1 MNRMGDVTGAVIL
14 GTAFL
19 VLLGIAE
26 AWSRLGNARPEHSRK
41 LVHFGGGLLCLFF
54 PWLIG
59 SPLVVLALTAG
70 NAALFATGRR
80 LGFLHSLHS
89 VNRRT
94 LGSEF
99 YPISI
104 FLVFLIAHDRPWLY
118 LSAILVLAVA
128 DAFAALVGNRYG
140 SIHYEVEDNRKSLE
154 GSLVFLVVAF
164 LAIQLP
170 LLHMTDTPRLV
181 CTLAALYTA
190 ILVTGFEAI
199 SLGGTDNLFIP
210 IGVAFVLPRIL
221 GKPVE
226 GILYQTGS
234 LIGICLVIGLLC
246 RAVASFNPGGSIG
259 IMLFAYGAWSL
270 GSESWALPIL
280 TGFAAYMILLFRFR
294 LPGGRR
300 TNVRVRVMFQA
311 LLPSVLLVFARSLFD
326 VEPILFGPFLASLIA
341 VLVFAFW
348 NHLMWWVKPLTGMA
362 RPAGVVGVT
371 VSVWAVVVVPV
382 WLVHAHVPWIVAV
395 APGLLVLP
403 FAWINDRLMGS
414 GPEFDT
420 STRWTLLRSVWVLL
434 IIAVMMVL
442 QHYELLPVWN
452 LAS

>member
-1 MNRMGDVTGAVIL
+1 VNRMGDFTGAVIL

-19 VLLGIAE
+19 VLLAIAE

-54 PWLIG
+54 PWMIR
-59 SPLVVLALTAG
+59 SPWVVLALTAA
-70 NAALFATGRR
+70 NAALFAVGRR
-80 LGFLHSLHS
+80 VGFLHCLHS

-94 LGSEF
+94 LGSEY

-104 FLVFLIAHDRPWLY
+104 FLVFLIAHDRPWIY
-118 LSAILVLAVA
+118 LSAVLVLAVA

-140 SIHYEVEDNRKSLE
+140 SVHFAVEENTKSLE

-170 LLHMTDTPRLV
+170 LLHMTEIPRLV

-221 GKPVE
+221 AKPVD
-226 GILYQTGS
+226 GILNQTGS
-234 LIGICLVIGLLC
+234 LIGISLAIGLLC
-246 RAVASFNPGGSIG
+246 RAIPSFNPGGSIG

-280 TGFAAYMILLFRFR
+280 AGFMAYMILLFRFR

-300 TNVRVRVMFQA
+300 TNVKVRVMFQA

-326 VEPILFGPFLASLIA
+326 VEPLLFGAYLASLIT

-348 NHLMWWVKPLTGMA
+348 NHLMWWVKPLTGAA
-362 RPAGVVGVT
+362 RPAGVFGVT
-371 VSVWAVVVVPV
+371 AVVWAVVVAPV
-382 WLVHAHVPWIVAV
+382 WLVHTHVPWSAAV
-395 APGLLVLP
+395 VPGLIVLP
-403 FAWINDRLMGS
+403 FAWINDRLMGP

-420 STRWTLLRSVWVLL
+420 STRWTPLRSVWMVFV
-434 IIAVMMVL
+434 IAAMMVL
-442 QHYELLPVWN
+442 QHLEWIPVWT
-452 LAS
+452 LGS